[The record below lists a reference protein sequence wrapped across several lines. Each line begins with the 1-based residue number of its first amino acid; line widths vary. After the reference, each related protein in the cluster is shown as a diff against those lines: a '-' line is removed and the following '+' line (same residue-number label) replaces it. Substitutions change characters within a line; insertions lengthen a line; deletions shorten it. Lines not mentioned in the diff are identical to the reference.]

1 MQFLEDM
8 TVEEQAKSGALMTVG
23 CRNLGNTCY
32 MNSTLQCL
40 RHMPEL
46 RNALKVSPRSTNPLA
61 NIAYTLNTT
70 FDGLDASGSAFV
82 PSQVLQILRSMFPQ
96 FAEGV
101 AQMRPAQ
108 QDADELYNRFAQ
120 SIKDALSGPS
130 IIPATQWDSLLGV
143 EIETTMTCEECAEEP
158 AVVKIDKSDKIVCNI
173 QGSQQSDSTAKVAQI
188 DHLQEGL
195 KLGLE
200 GDIVKNSEI
209 LNRNALWKVEGRIK
223 SLPRYLCVQFMR
235 FDYVQNGANGGQ
247 GAKCKIMRKVVYPDT
262 FDVYDFCSTDL
273 QADLRK
279 NRDIEDKRL
288 EDKLAKRAKTEDGS
302 SGDAMNVEDGGNLKE
317 GGVTDGDDDGD
328 EDDAALQA
336 AMALSM
342 KEGDAP
348 ATVFNSS
355 ALKASVD
362 RFTPNGLPS
371 DFTGMYEL
379 HSMVTHKGRS
389 ADGGHYIGW
398 VRQEVGSDKWWKFND
413 DVVTEVDQSE
423 IMLLHG
429 GGDRDMAY
437 LTFFRYKDPKK

>member
-1 MQFLEDM
+1 M
-8 TVEEQAKSGALMTVG
+8 TVEEQAKSGALMTAG

-46 RNALKVSPRSTNPLA
+46 RNALKVSPRSSNPIA

-70 FDGLDASGSAFV
+70 FDGLDASGSAYV
-82 PSQVLQILRSMFPQ
+82 PSQVLQVLRSMFPQ

-108 QDADELYNRFAQ
+108 QDADELYNSFSA

-130 IIPATQWDSLLGV
+130 IIPATQWDSLLGL
-143 EIETTMTCEECAEEP
+143 EIETTITCEECPEEP
-158 AVVKIDKSDKIVCNI
+158 PVVKLDKRDKIACNI
-173 QGSQQSDSTAKVAQI
+173 QGSQQADSTSQASQI

-200 GDIVKNSEI
+200 GTITKNSEI
-209 LNRNALWKVEGRIK
+209 LNRNAVWKEIGRIK
-223 SLPRYLCVQFMR
+223 TLPRYLCVHFIR
-235 FDYVQNGANGGQ
+235 FDYVQNSAG
-247 GAKCKIMRKVVYPDT
+247 GAKCKIMRKVIYPDT
-262 FDVYDFCSTDL
+262 FDVYDFCSADL

-279 NRDIEDKRL
+279 NRDMEDKRL
-288 EDKLAKRAKTEDGS
+288 EDKLAKRAKTDS
-302 SGDAMNVEDGGNLKE
+302 NSNGDAMNVEGGGNLKE
-317 GGVTDGDDDGD
+317 GGVADGDDEDD

-342 KEGDAP
+342 GEGDASS
-348 ATVFNSS
+348 TVFNSS

-398 VRQEVGSDKWWKFND
+398 VRQEPGSNKWWKFND

-437 LTFFRYKDPKK
+437 LTFFRYKEPKK